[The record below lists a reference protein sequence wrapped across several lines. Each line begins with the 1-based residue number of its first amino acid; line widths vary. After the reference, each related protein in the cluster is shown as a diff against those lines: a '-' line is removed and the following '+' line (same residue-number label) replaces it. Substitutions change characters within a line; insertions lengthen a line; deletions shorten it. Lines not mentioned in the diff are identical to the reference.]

1 MLRRRYEKR
10 SGIGGGLRLSLVPAV
25 AVTSGCGGGSHE
37 KVAAS
42 ATPSFLEVKVP
53 RRPPPSPQTIARGRE
68 IYLANCVQCHGPE
81 GAGDP

>member
-1 MLRRRYEKR
+1 MRTGRV
-10 SGIGGGLRLSLVPAV
+10 SVAASALSLVLAA
-25 AVTSGCGGGSHE
+25 AVTSGCGGGSRE

-42 ATPSFLEVKVP
+42 ATQSFLEVKVP
-53 RRPPPSPQTIARGRE
+53 RRLPPPPQTVARGHE